1 MSEHPVPGS
10 STPSE
15 TRLPTLSDSADDTT
29 MTGRLR
35 VFFRVLEFIE
45 RIGNLL
51 PHPFWLF
58 WLLTAI
64 LACVSAVLAVAGV
77 EVTAPG
83 TEDVTAVRSLL
94 SIDALV
100 MALSTA
106 LENFAGFAPLPIVVS
121 VILGVA
127 VAERSGVLDAL
138 LRVTIVRLPVRWVT
152 FAVAFAAM
160 ISHVMFDAAIIVL
173 LPLAALA
180 FKSARRSPVLGIAVA
195 YGSYSAG
202 YNASPLV
209 TPSDAILS
217 SLTTQAA
224 QLVDP
229 DYVVTPLA
237 NYFWAIVSSVILS
250 ITVTVV
256 VETVLARRPGL
267 EADVDA
273 DDDLDRGRLD
283 LTRAEKTG
291 MIAAALTLLAYAGVV
306 AAALL
311 PADSPFRGENG
322 SIVQSLVLQNI
333 AIVVGLAFVL
343 IGIVYGRITGSLP
356 RLREV
361 PEAMADGIR
370 SLAPVLV
377 LFFAVAQFL
386 AYFKWTGIGTVIAV
400 SGADALRASGMP
412 PLVILLLIIGL
423 VSVLNLIVTSGSA
436 MWAILAPVLVPM
448 LMYLSISPETTQLV
462 YRIADSCTNAITPMS
477 AYFVL
482 ALGMMQRYRK
492 DAGIGT
498 FMSFT
503 IPLALTMLAV
513 WVALFIIWYVIGLP
527 IGPGIAIR

>member
-1 MSEHPVPGS
+1 M
-10 STPSE
+10 
-15 TRLPTLSDSADDTT
+15 
-29 MTGRLR
+29 
-35 VFFRVLEFIE
+35 
-45 RIGNLL
+45 
-51 PHPFWLF
+51 
-58 WLLTAI
+58 
-64 LACVSAVLAVAGV
+64 
-77 EVTAPG
+77 
-83 TEDVTAVRSLL
+83 
-94 SIDALV
+94 
-100 MALSTA
+100 
-106 LENFAGFAPLPIVVS
+106 
-121 VILGVA
+121 
-127 VAERSGVLDAL
+127 
-138 LRVTIVRLPVRWVT
+138 
-152 FAVAFAAM
+152 
-160 ISHVMFDAAIIVL
+160 
-173 LPLAALA
+173 
-180 FKSARRSPVLGIAVA
+180 
-195 YGSYSAG
+195 
-202 YNASPLV
+202 
-209 TPSDAILS
+209 
-217 SLTTQAA
+217 
-224 QLVDP
+224 
-229 DYVVTPLA
+229 
-237 NYFWAIVSSVILS
+237 
-250 ITVTVV
+250 
-256 VETVLARRPGL
+256 
-267 EADVDA
+267 
-273 DDDLDRGRLD
+273 
-283 LTRAEKTG
+283 
-291 MIAAALTLLAYAGVV
+291 
-306 AAALL
+306 
-311 PADSPFRGENG
+311 
-322 SIVQSLVLQNI
+322 LQNI

-400 SGADALRASGMP
+400 SGADVLRASGMP